1 MERMPFF
8 LLYKNIPSQ
17 NEQLKHAHNTT
28 QHSLFPYSTADFNTS
43 HSTITQL
50 SVFISRNILF

>member
-1 MERMPFF
+1 MNNSNM
-8 LLYKNIPSQ
+8 
-17 NEQLKHAHNTT
+17 HTT
-28 QHSLFPYSTADFNTS
+28 QHSLFPYSTADFNIS